1 MNRIIKTVL
10 SVWAGL
16 MGLASCSVYK
26 YVPEG
31 EYLLDKIEVT
41 LPSKSDRT
49 VKKSDLAPD

>member
-10 SVWAGL
+10 SVWVGL

-31 EYLLDKIEVT
+31 EYLLDKI
-41 LPSKSDRT
+41 SDIA
-49 VKKSDLAPD
+49 L